1 MSRIGKKPIALPK
14 GVTAQVSEGAV
25 EVKGPKGSLRQM
37 LPPGILFEL
46 ADGLRLSA
54 VALSPY
60 LPETAASILAALGQ
74 STDVAWER
82 VAYGQTA
89 AASGIEAAPPLFPRI
104 DAPAVA

>member
-1 MSRIGKKPIALPK
+1 VRRLNRYVEQNKPWELAKDPERAADLDR
-14 GVTAQVSEGAV
+14 A
-25 EVKGPKGSLRQM
+25 
-37 LPPGILFEL
+37 LFEL

-89 AASGIEAAPPLFPRI
+89 AASGIGAAPPLFPRI